1 MVVLAIFIVPLYYN
15 FKEQEPYF
23 QLFMVADKLN
33 LGHVLKFKEE
43 AGQFVVAG
51 YVPNHPATSYK
62 IVLNGNE
69 SMKLERSVKMLAFV
83 ECGEGDPEMTTLIGD
98 NLEDFIKF
106 MRDKLLFPLHNGIC
120 KVAGLLSLGV

>member
-1 MVVLAIFIVPLYYN
+1 MVVLAILIVALDYG
-15 FKEQEPYF
+15 FKDNEPYF

-51 YVPNHPATSYK
+51 YVPNHPAASYK
-62 IVLNGNE
+62 IILNGNE

-83 ECGEGDPEMTTLIGD
+83 KCGEGDPEMTTLIGD
-98 NLEDFIKF
+98 YLEDFIKF
-106 MRDKLLFPLHNGIC
+106 VRDKLLLPLHNGIC